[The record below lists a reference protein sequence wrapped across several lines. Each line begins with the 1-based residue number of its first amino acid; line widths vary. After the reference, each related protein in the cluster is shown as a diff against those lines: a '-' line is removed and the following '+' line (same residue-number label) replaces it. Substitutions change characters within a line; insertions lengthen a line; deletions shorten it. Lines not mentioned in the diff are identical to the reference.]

1 MPNFKLSL
9 NYFLFKIYL
18 LVKEE
23 KLTLDEFKKCIL
35 HPKNEDEEAINWI
48 FLVDSLNYCFIDP
61 NNKYHW
67 TVTWKNDKY
76 SGYFGLC
83 AAINRAIEVC
93 KNLKKNN
100 SILLNLLGN

>member
-1 MPNFKLSL
+1 
-9 NYFLFKIYL
+9 

-23 KLTLDEFKKCIL
+23 KLTLDEFKKCTL

-48 FLVDSLNYCFIDP
+48 FLVDSINYCFIDP
-61 NNKYHW
+61 NNKCHW
-67 TVTWKNDKY
+67 TVTWKNNKY

-93 KNLKKNN
+93 KN
-100 SILLNLLGN
+100 